1 MGEFYTEKKRVLFT
15 TAFIRDKNDLYNW
28 MQTNVTWKSLLHA
41 ERKISAALRFIK
53 QNIPQIEIMEYPT
66 WEQFVNK
73 LKEGWDVV
81 GFSFYLNEVGEVIKM
96 IEKAMEMGI
105 KEIWGG
111 NYGVLTEEVQ
121 PYFDRIFIGY
131 AEQEIAKALD
141 YEIKEIIH
149 PPLIVPAG
157 LPNLNLN
164 WMGVLFTTR
173 GCALN
178 CSFCQSPSFVDKVT
192 KIPIE
197 SIERVL
203 AYYKKI
209 GLGAVVIL
217 DEFFGMNS
225 RHANEVVNLLKK
237 YNMFWWT
244 MTRAD
249 LIYKKIDEWDDGKL
263 GLGGL
268 GLGLESFN
276 QEVLEKI
283 NKKAEAEEIIRIVKE
298 LHERS
303 IGIIGYYMIGFD
315 IETTASIKQDL
326 KRLGELKIDAT
337 QICIITPLPK
347 TPLWDEISEKYGIFE
362 KDYRKFNAKH
372 LTWNHPTISPKEM
385 EELLYYGFNLANP
398 RRSVF
403 RRLEK
408 IIIGTVKTHGFS
420 GVGSLFKNLY
430 RSNVVYGRLEQP
442 ILFDG
447 QSSTYKIV

>member
-1 MGEFYTEKKRVLFT
+1 VLFT
-15 TAFIRDKNDLYNW
+15 TSYIRDRSDIYNW
-28 MQTNVTWKSLLHA
+28 MSTNVTWKSLLHA
-41 ERKISAALRFIK
+41 ERRISAALRFIK
-53 QNIPQIEIMEYPT
+53 QNIPGIEIMEYPT
-66 WEQFVNK
+66 WEQYVNK
-73 LKEGWDVV
+73 LKEGWDIV
-81 GFSFYLNEVGEVIKM
+81 GFSFYLNEVGEVRKM
-96 IEKAMEMGI
+96 IDKAREMGI

-111 NYGVLTEEVQ
+111 NYGVLTKAIQ
-121 PYFDRIFIGY
+121 PYFDRIFTGY
-131 AEQEIAKALD
+131 AEHEIAKALGH
-141 YEIKEIIH
+141 EIKDIIH
-149 PPLIVPAG
+149 PPLVIPAG

-173 GCALN
+173 GCAYS
-178 CSFCQSPSFVDKVT
+178 CRFCQSPSFANKVT
-192 KIPIE
+192 KIPLE

-203 AYYKKI
+203 AYYKEI

-225 RHANEVVNLLKK
+225 KHANEVVNLLKK
-237 YNMFWWT
+237 YNMFWWA

-249 LIYKKIDEWDDGKL
+249 LIYKKLDQWDDGKL

-283 NKKAEAEEIIRIVKE
+283 NKKAEAEEIIKIVKE
-298 LHERS
+298 LHERN

-315 IETTASIKQDL
+315 NETPDSIKQDL

-337 QICIITPLPK
+337 QICIITPLPE

-372 LTWNHPTISPKEM
+372 LVWNHPTISPTEM
-385 EELLYYGFNLANP
+385 EELLHYGFDLANP

-408 IIIGTVKTHGFS
+408 IIIGTVKTYGYS
-420 GVGSLFKNLY
+420 GVGSLVKNVY
-430 RSNVVYGRLEQP
+430 RSNVVYGKLKQP
-442 ILFDG
+442 ILFDNK
-447 QSSTYKIV
+447 TLTIKNV